1 MTREPDEIRRELLRA
16 GLTLTDAEWTALPRV
31 ARRRLGSHPKKTEL
45 ERSQLAALARWL
57 IAEFPPG
64 WNGSSGR

>member
-1 MTREPDEIRRELLRA
+1 MSLEPDEIRRELERA
-16 GLTLTDAEWTALPRV
+16 GLTLTDAQWSALPRV
-31 ARRRLGSHPKKTEL
+31 ARRRLGSHPKDTAL

-64 WNGSSGR
+64 WNGSPGR